1 MRNKGRSPVS
11 RLTLPGRV
19 TLERQRYARAD
30 ESSVVPVDVLI
41 DQASRLVSLGVRQL
55 GCRLSLD
62 AHSFER
68 AAGNL
73 QAAAHLTIS
82 TQTLRQLVEAE
93 GKGPDA

>member
-41 DQASRLVSLGVRQL
+41 DQASRLVSLGVRQSP
-55 GCRLSLD
+55 G
-62 AHSFER
+62 
-68 AAGNL
+68 
-73 QAAAHLTIS
+73 
-82 TQTLRQLVEAE
+82 
-93 GKGPDA
+93 